1 MAAPEWER
9 ASIRNRSLRQDKTL
23 VIDPA
28 ALVYSTYL
36 GGSLTDAATSIAV
49 DSSGDAYITGFTAST
64 NFPVTSDVYQPQC
77 NGCTTTGTNNAF
89 ITELDPTGS
98 ILVYSTYLGG
108 NNGDSGNG
116 IAIDA
121 SGDAYVVGATFSKI
135 SDDDRSLPNLVLGRL
150 LQRQCFRYRT

>member
-1 MAAPEWER
+1 MPWR
-9 ASIRNRSLRQDKTL
+9 ADGCAGVGTSFNSHRSLRQDQDTGDRSRRAGL
-23 VIDPA
+23 
-28 ALVYSTYL
+28 LTYL

-108 NNGDSGNG
+108 NNGDSGME
-116 IAIDA
+116 
-121 SGDAYVVGATFSKI
+121 SPSMRLAT
-135 SDDDRSLPNLVLGRL
+135 LTL
-150 LQRQCFRYRT
+150 